1 MAYPWTDEEVALL
14 KAKINTNIKAA
25 DIAAQMNI
33 PVREVYEKSSQLRK
47 AGELDRVREYK
58 PRSTPTKNSS
68 QVAAAPPASA
78 ESEEVSKLKKENERL
93 TAELQKA
100 KQNDEKSTV
109 RALRISILND
119 ELKKRDEE
127 KKKLTKEIYKYR
139 EEVATLKKAL
149 EAAQTA
155 APAGY
160 PDDTL
165 PLDVAELQECVD
177 EIKIG
182 NLLTENQQETLV
194 IMITKILQDMGEA
207 SPTLMGS
214 PSIFA
219 KIFRGNGVATE
230 RIITLVEILKMLT
243 DETYYN
249 KNKAVVEEESE
260 NAEN

>member
-68 QVAAAPPASA
+68 QVATAPPASA

-100 KQNDEKSTV
+100 KQNDEKSTE

-127 KKKLTKEIYKYR
+127 KKELTKEIYKYR

-149 EAAQTA
+149 EDAQNA
-155 APAGY
+155 APAEG
-160 PDDTL
+160 
-165 PLDVAELQECVD
+165 LDVAELRECLD
-177 EIKIG
+177 EIKID
-182 NLLTENQQETLV
+182 NLLTEDQRETLM
-194 IMITKILQDMGEA
+194 IMITKILEDLGEGA
-207 SPTLMGS
+207 PSILGS
-214 PSIFA
+214 TIFA
-219 KIFRGNGVATE
+219 KIFRGSGTSTK
-230 RIITLVEILKMLT
+230 RIVSLVELLKMLT

-249 KNKAVVEEESE
+249 RGESRNDEETEKES
-260 NAEN
+260 

>member
-25 DIAAQMNI
+25 DIAEQMNI

-58 PRSTPTKNSS
+58 PRSTPPKKSS

-78 ESEEVSKLKKENERL
+78 ESDEVAKLKKENEHL
-93 TAELQKA
+93 IAELQKA
-100 KQNDEKSTV
+100 KQNDKKSTE

-119 ELKKRDEE
+119 ELKKRDE
-127 KKKLTKEIYKYR
+127 KKKELTKEIYKYR

-155 APAGY
+155 APAEG
-160 PDDTL
+160 
-165 PLDVAELQECVD
+165 LDVAELRECLD
-177 EIKIG
+177 EIKIS

-194 IMITKILQDMGEA
+194 IMITKIIQDMGEA
-207 SPTLMGS
+207 TPTFMGP

-219 KIFRGNGVATE
+219 SIFRGNGVATE
-230 RIITLVEILKMLT
+230 RIIALVEILKMLT

-249 KNKAVVEEESE
+249 KGGAKDDEETEEES
-260 NAEN
+260 

>member
-58 PRSTPTKNSS
+58 PRSAPPKISP
-68 QVAAAPPASA
+68 QVATAPPASA

-100 KQNDEKSTV
+100 KQNDEKSTE

-127 KKKLTKEIYKYR
+127 KKELTKEIYKYR

-149 EAAQTA
+149 EDAQNA
-155 APAGY
+155 APAEG
-160 PDDTL
+160 
-165 PLDVAELQECVD
+165 LDVAELRECLD
-177 EIKIG
+177 EIKID
-182 NLLTENQQETLV
+182 NLLTEDQRETLM
-194 IMITKILQDMGEA
+194 IMITKILEDLGEGA
-207 SPTLMGS
+207 PSILGS
-214 PSIFA
+214 TIFA
-219 KIFRGNGVATE
+219 KIFRGSGTSTK
-230 RIITLVEILKMLT
+230 RIVSLVELLKMLT

-249 KNKAVVEEESE
+249 RGESRNDEETEKES
-260 NAEN
+260 

>member
-47 AGELDRVREYK
+47 SGELDRVREYK
-58 PRSTPTKNSS
+58 PRSTPPKISP
-68 QVAAAPPASA
+68 QVATAPPASA

-100 KQNDEKSTV
+100 KQNDKKSTE

-127 KKKLTKEIYKYR
+127 KKELTKEIYKYR

-149 EAAQTA
+149 EDAQTA
-155 APAGY
+155 APAEG
-160 PDDTL
+160 
-165 PLDVAELQECVD
+165 LDVAELRECLD

-194 IMITKILQDMGEA
+194 IMITKILEDLGEGA
-207 SPTLMGS
+207 PSILGS
-214 PSIFA
+214 TIFA
-219 KIFRGNGVATE
+219 KIFSGSGTSTK
-230 RIITLVEILKMLT
+230 RIVSLVELLKMLT

-249 KNKAVVEEESE
+249 RGGSRNDEETEKES
-260 NAEN
+260 

>member
-68 QVAAAPPASA
+68 QVATAPPASA

-100 KQNDEKSTV
+100 KRNDEKSTE

-127 KKKLTKEIYKYR
+127 KKELTKEIYKYR

-149 EAAQTA
+149 EDAQTA
-155 APAGY
+155 APAEG
-160 PDDTL
+160 
-165 PLDVAELQECVD
+165 LDVAELQECLD

-194 IMITKILQDMGEA
+194 IMITKILEDLGEGA
-207 SPTLMGS
+207 PSILGS
-214 PSIFA
+214 TIFA
-219 KIFRGNGVATE
+219 KIFSGSGTSTK
-230 RIITLVEILKMLT
+230 RIVSLVELLKMLT

-249 KNKAVVEEESE
+249 RGGSRNDEETEKES
-260 NAEN
+260 

>member
-68 QVAAAPPASA
+68 QVATAPPASA

-100 KQNDEKSTV
+100 KRNDEKSTE

-127 KKKLTKEIYKYR
+127 KKELTKEIYKYR

-149 EAAQTA
+149 EDAQTA
-155 APAGY
+155 APAEG
-160 PDDTL
+160 
-165 PLDVAELQECVD
+165 LDVAELRECLD

-194 IMITKILQDMGEA
+194 IMITKILEDLGEGA
-207 SPTLMGS
+207 PSILGS
-214 PSIFA
+214 TIFA
-219 KIFRGNGVATE
+219 KIFSGSGTSTK
-230 RIITLVEILKMLT
+230 RIVSLVELLKMLT

-249 KNKAVVEEESE
+249 RGGSRNDEETEKES
-260 NAEN
+260 

>member
-68 QVAAAPPASA
+68 QVATAPPASA

-100 KQNDEKSTV
+100 KRNDEKSTE

-127 KKKLTKEIYKYR
+127 KKELTKEIYKYR
-139 EEVATLKKAL
+139 ENVATLKKAL
-149 EAAQTA
+149 EDAQTA
-155 APAGY
+155 APAEG
-160 PDDTL
+160 
-165 PLDVAELQECVD
+165 LDVAELRECLD

-194 IMITKILQDMGEA
+194 IMITKILEDLGEGA
-207 SPTLMGS
+207 PSILGS
-214 PSIFA
+214 TIFA
-219 KIFRGNGVATE
+219 KIFSGSGTSTK
-230 RIITLVEILKMLT
+230 RIVSLVELLKMLT

-249 KNKAVVEEESE
+249 RGGSRNDEETEKES
-260 NAEN
+260 

>member
-25 DIAAQMNI
+25 DIAKQMNI
-33 PVREVYEKSSQLRK
+33 PVREVYAKSSQLRK
-47 AGELDRVREYK
+47 AGELDRVRECN
-58 PRSTPTKNSS
+58 PRSTPPKISP
-68 QVAAAPPASA
+68 QVATAPTASA

-100 KQNDEKSTV
+100 KRNDEKSTE

-119 ELKKRDEE
+119 ELKKRDED
-127 KKKLTKEIYKYR
+127 KKELTKEIYKYR

-155 APAGY
+155 APAEY
-160 PDDTL
+160 LDDTL

-182 NLLTENQQETLV
+182 NLLTEKQQETLV
-194 IMITKILQDMGEA
+194 IMITKILQDLGEA
-207 SPTLMGS
+207 TPTLMGP

-219 KIFRGNGVATE
+219 RIFRGNGVATE
-230 RIITLVEILKMLT
+230 RIIALVEILKMLT

-249 KNKAVVEEESE
+249 KGGAKDDEEAEKES
-260 NAEN
+260 